1 MHLTIQRL
9 KSILQD
15 TGLVDDA
22 TFQIALKEGAH
33 GTRDV
38 IEALVNRGTMPDY
51 YVAELLGKTLN
62 IPIGSLAG
70 IQIPREVMDLV
81 PENYAQSKK
90 LVVFEY
96 VPGQIAKVAMLD
108 PLDYETIEYLRAKLG
123 VWVEPYIV
131 SKSAL
136 DTALRQYKES
146 IGTEFSKA
154 ITENVQKSFS
164 VSTSEADLSK
174 VAEALPI
181 IALLKNIIDYAV
193 SLGASDIHFE
203 PFFKSMVVRYRID
216 GVLREVF
223 DLPKQ
228 VAPSVIA
235 RVKILANLQ
244 IDEHRLP
251 QDGRF
256 KFEIVE
262 GGDSLDIRVNVTPVL
277 YGEKAEMRLL
287 KSTSRLLTLED
298 VGISKSVTPIILEEI
313 KKPHG
318 MILVTGPTGSGKT
331 TTLYVILHL
340 LNKPGVNITTIEDPI
355 EYEVDGINQVQVNT
369 KAGVTFAT
377 GLRSI
382 LRQDPNI
389 IMIGEIRD
397 AETVDIGVQA
407 ALTGHLL
414 LSSLH
419 TNDAPSALPRL
430 LDMGAAAFLLAST
443 VNLVIAQRL
452 VRRICQSCIETYTVT
467 PEITKLIEAQL
478 ELIGHKDASMKD
490 MPKIF
495 YRGKGCN
502 VCHDAG
508 YKGQVAIFEV
518 LRVSDAV
525 KALVLKSAPSGEIR
539 KVAIDEGMKT
549 LFEDGLAKI
558 KTGVT
563 TIEEVLRVIQE

>member
-1 MHLTIQRL
+1 MHLTINRL
-9 KSILQD
+9 QAILAD
-15 TGLVDDA
+15 TGLVDEA
-22 TFQIALKEGAH
+22 TFQGAIKEGAH

-38 IEALVNRGTMPDY
+38 IDALITRGTMPDY
-51 YVAELLGKTLN
+51 YITELLGKSLN
-62 IPIGSLAG
+62 LPVANLAG
-70 IQIPREVMDLV
+70 IQIPPDIMNLV

-96 VPGQIAKVAMLD
+96 IPDKSAKVAMLD

-123 VWVEPYIV
+123 VWIEPYIA
-131 SKSAL
+131 SKPVL
-136 DTALRQYKES
+136 DSALRQYKEK
-146 IGTEFSKA
+146 IGTEFSKV
-154 ITENVQKSFS
+154 ITENVQKSLS
-164 VSTSEADLSK
+164 VSGEEDLSK
-174 VAEALPI
+174 VAEAVPVVS
-181 IALLKNIIDYAV
+181 LLKNIVDYAI
-193 SLGASDIHFE
+193 SLNASDIHFE
-203 PFFKSMVVRYRID
+203 PFFKSMVVRYRVD

-256 KFEIVE
+256 KFEISE
-262 GGDSLDIRVNVTPVL
+262 KGDSLDIRVNVTPVL
-277 YGEKAEMRLL
+277 YGEKAEMRIL
-287 KSTSRLLTLED
+287 KSASKLLMLED
-298 VGISKSVTPIILEEI
+298 IGVSKDIVPIIMEEI

-331 TTLYVILHL
+331 TTLYVILHQ

-355 EYEVDGINQVQVNT
+355 EYQVDGINQVQVNA
-369 KAGVTFAT
+369 KAGVTFAI

-397 AETVDIGVQA
+397 AETVDISVQA

-430 LDMGAAAFLLAST
+430 LDMGAPAFLLAST

-452 VRRICQSCIETYTVT
+452 VRRICQSCIETYKVT
-467 PEITKLIEAQL
+467 PEIGRLVEAQL
-478 ELIGHKDASMKD
+478 ELIGHSSALANKEI
-490 MPKIF
+490 PKVF

-502 VCHDAG
+502 ICG
-508 YKGQVAIFEV
+508 NSGFKGQVAIFEV
-518 LRVSDAV
+518 LRVTDPI
-525 KALVLKSAPSGEIR
+525 KELVLKSAPSGEIR
-539 KVAIDEGMKT
+539 EIAIKEGMRT
-549 LFEDGLAKI
+549 LFEDGLEKI
-558 KTGVT
+558 KLGVT